1 MKLLLG
7 HSEKLTWGELSKFEK
22 ELILQSFNTGL
33 LFALLI
39 TIIVWIATGTGGY
52 I

>member
-7 HSEKLTWGELSKFEK
+7 RSERLTWGELTKLEK
-22 ELILQSFNTGL
+22 EIVFQSFNTGL
-33 LFALLI
+33 LFALFL
-39 TIIVWIATGTGGY
+39 TLIVWVYCGTGGY